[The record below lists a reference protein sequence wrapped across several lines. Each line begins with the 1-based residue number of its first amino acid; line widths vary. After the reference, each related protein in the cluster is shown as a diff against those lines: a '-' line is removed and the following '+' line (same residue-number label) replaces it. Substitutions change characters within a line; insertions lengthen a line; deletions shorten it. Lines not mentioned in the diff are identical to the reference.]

1 MARNVDVQPS
11 STDPGWVGPDLPS
24 LSAIVVGTIL
34 FATGGMLLFT
44 VIGTPLGIVLFAIGL
59 GLLLTPKERR
69 R

>member
-1 MARNVDVQPS
+1 MARDEQ
-11 STDPGWVGPDLPS
+11 GWVGPEFPS
-24 LSAIVVGTIL
+24 PGAIVVGTLL
-34 FATGGMLLFT
+34 FMTGGMLLPT

>member
-1 MARNVDVQPS
+1 MARNEQ
-11 STDPGWVGPDLPS
+11 GWVGPEFPS
-24 LSAIVVGTIL
+24 LGAIVVGTLL
-34 FATGGMLLFT
+34 FMTGGMLLLT